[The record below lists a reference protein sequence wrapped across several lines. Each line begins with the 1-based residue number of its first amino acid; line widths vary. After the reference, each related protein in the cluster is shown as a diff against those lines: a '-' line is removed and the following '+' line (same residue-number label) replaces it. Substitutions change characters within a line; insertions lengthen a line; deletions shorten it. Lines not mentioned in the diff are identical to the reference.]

1 MVHPSV
7 LLVAFLGL
15 AWAQTA
21 HQHHPPESA
30 EEYARVLEDPG
41 RDEWQKPH
49 EVVTALD
56 LKPGQAIADIG
67 AGTGYF
73 ARRFARHAGKVYA
86 VDIDR
91 KLLDILAKNAP
102 ANITPVLASPDDP
115 KLEPASVDVIFF
127 CNVLHHI
134 EVRSLYLAKLR
145 RALKP
150 GGRIV
155 NVDFYKK
162 PLPVGPPVEMK
173 LSEDQV
179 VADFKRAGFRLAGR
193 KDFLPYQ
200 YFLVFE

>member
-1 MVHPSV
+1 MVHRSV
-7 LLVAFLGL
+7 LLAAFLGL

-73 ARRFARHAGKVYA
+73 ARRFAWHAGK
-86 VDIDR
+86 
-91 KLLDILAKNAP
+91 
-102 ANITPVLASPDDP
+102 
-115 KLEPASVDVIFF
+115 
-127 CNVLHHI
+127 
-134 EVRSLYLAKLR
+134 
-145 RALKP
+145 
-150 GGRIV
+150 
-155 NVDFYKK
+155 
-162 PLPVGPPVEMK
+162 VGPPVEMK

-179 VADFKRAGFRLAGR
+179 IADFKGAGFRLAGR